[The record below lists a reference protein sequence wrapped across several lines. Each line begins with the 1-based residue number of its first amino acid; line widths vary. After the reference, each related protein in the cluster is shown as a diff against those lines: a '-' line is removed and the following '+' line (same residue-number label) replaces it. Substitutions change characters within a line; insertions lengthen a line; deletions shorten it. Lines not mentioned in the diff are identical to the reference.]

1 MALVVPDVAEIILL
15 QYLLNMVAATHP
27 VLHLYTN
34 NLTPAEAT
42 VLGGLTESTE
52 AGYAAITLPGTSW
65 TTTQSVGVTTGVYSE
80 QTFTYTTGVTV
91 YGYYITNTSNQ
102 LLWLERF
109 AGGPFILP
117 TGGGE
122 IAVQPK
128 ITLE

>member
-1 MALVVPDVAEIILL
+1 MALVVPDVSEIILL

-34 NLTPAEAT
+34 NITPAEASI
-42 VLGGLTESTE
+42 LGDLTQSTE
-52 AGYAAITLPGTSW
+52 AGYNPITLPGTSW

-80 QTFTYTTGVTV
+80 QTFNYTTGVTV
-91 YGYYITNTSNQ
+91 YGYYVTNTSNQ

-109 AGGPFILP
+109 PGGPFILP
-117 TGGGE
+117 TGGGQ
-122 IAVQPK
+122 IQVGPQ